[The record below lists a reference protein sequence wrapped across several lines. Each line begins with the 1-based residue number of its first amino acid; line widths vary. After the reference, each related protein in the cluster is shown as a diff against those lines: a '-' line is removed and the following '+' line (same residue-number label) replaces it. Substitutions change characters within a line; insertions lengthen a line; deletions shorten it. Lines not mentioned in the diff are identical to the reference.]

1 MGRPISELS
10 TQYSYLEKTNL
21 SDYIT
26 LTENIYASKVTGL
39 TLSEYCKARR
49 FHCINNHKK
58 CSECNSMIHAA
69 IIVLEE
75 GIVTLK
81 HVFTTIF
88 PFVTYNAKHHLLQM
102 PLVAIRL
109 QYAKELYLMEKV
121 DGLDYEKLVKFLNS
135 QMQHTSRGGI
145 SREELKK
152 LMLISESERE
162 RQCIRYAVFKSSCT
176 TPSEARR
183 KYGFDRMDEKA
194 AQVEACIKQ
203 AEEIHREID
212 ELARTQDKAFL
223 ESLGIQDD
231 SSSESDGDVEMEV
244 DSTDKRISLP
254 DIATL
259 HNLLSASQHNWFEFV
274 ERVECMVDDNLNTAG
289 SLEEFFLQIP
299 SLEIEQAKLKL
310 TVQSHRAFMAS
321 SVQVCEQDKIA

>member
-1 MGRPISELS
+1 
-10 TQYSYLEKTNL
+10 
-21 SDYIT
+21 
-26 LTENIYASKVTGL
+26 
-39 TLSEYCKARR
+39 
-49 FHCINNHKK
+49 
-58 CSECNSMIHAA
+58 MIHAA

-75 GIVTLK
+75 GIITLK

-88 PFVTYNAKHHLLQM
+88 PSVTYHTINAKRRLLQM
-102 PLVAIRL
+102 PLVAIHL

-135 QMQHTSRGGI
+135 QIQNTLRGGI

-203 AEEIHREID
+203 AEEIHHATD
-212 ELARTQDKAFL
+212 KLART
-223 ESLGIQDD
+223 
-231 SSSESDGDVEMEV
+231 
-244 DSTDKRISLP
+244 R
-254 DIATL
+254 DIKP
-259 HNLLSASQHNWFEFV
+259 F
-274 ERVECMVDDNLNTAG
+274 
-289 SLEEFFLQIP
+289 
-299 SLEIEQAKLKL
+299 
-310 TVQSHRAFMAS
+310 
-321 SVQVCEQDKIA
+321 